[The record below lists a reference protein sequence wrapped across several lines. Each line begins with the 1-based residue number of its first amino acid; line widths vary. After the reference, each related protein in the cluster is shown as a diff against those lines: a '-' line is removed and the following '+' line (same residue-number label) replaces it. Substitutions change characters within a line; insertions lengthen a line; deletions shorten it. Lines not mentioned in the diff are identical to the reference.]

1 MDIQNNATAQKL
13 LGALMQFKRA
23 DWHHTSMREYKPSE
37 LRVLFCIGKGLKPE
51 SQGEM
56 KVSEISRRLQVTP
69 PTVTQLIKGLEA
81 NGLVERNA
89 DLIDRRAV
97 GIKLTEKGEKVT
109 RQAGEDFVASISG
122 LIEYLGEEQSEQFAE
137 LLVKTA
143 HYYNQK
149 AASATVVHWNGE
161 EDL

>member
-1 MDIQNNATAQKL
+1 M
-13 LGALMQFKRA
+13 
-23 DWHHTSMREYKPSE
+23 
-37 LRVLFCIGKGLKPE
+37 
-51 SQGEM
+51 
-56 KVSEISRRLQVTP
+56 
-69 PTVTQLIKGLEA
+69 
-81 NGLVERNA
+81 ERNA